1 MKKMAFLA
9 AVIGSLSLSAC
20 VTSGS
25 SSSGLGGLFGNR
37 QVAPQFDRETVAR
50 STSKLMDRG
59 VPAEVVEP
67 GLQYLAEALSAN
79 SVTEHRVGPFIIE
92 AHAAPYRHSEFFCRE
107 GKLKV
112 FLGLD
117 VVTTRSVYCDASGIW
132 RDLNR
137 EPEVSGRFDKAKV
150 AAAVKVIA
158 ASTANPTPW
167 LAQEK
172 IAPAEQQPQAAKKA
186 PAKKQSPKAK
196 SSATTGKPT
205 GEAVDLGAELSR

>member
-20 VTSGS
+20 VTSGGTS
-25 SSSGLGGLFGNR
+25 GGLGGLFGNR

-50 STSKLMDRG
+50 SASKLMDRG

-79 SVTEHRVGPFIIE
+79 TVTEHRVGPFVVE
-92 AHAAPYRHSEFFCRE
+92 AHAAPYRYNDFFCRE
-107 GKLKV
+107 GKLKI

-117 VVTTRSVYCDASGIW
+117 VVTTRSIYCDDSGIW

-137 EPEVSGRFDKAKV
+137 EPEVNGRLDKAKV
-150 AAAVKVIA
+150 AAAVKAIA
-158 ASTANPTPW
+158 ASAANPTPW
-167 LAQEK
+167 LAQEQT
-172 IAPAEQQPQAAKKA
+172 APAEQQPQAAKKA
-186 PAKKQSPKAK
+186 PQKKPSPKAK
-196 SSATTGKPT
+196 SSAATGKPT
-205 GEAVDLGAELSR
+205 GEAVDLGAELGR